1 MADSEELENMVLS
14 FRVSELQMLLGFAGR
29 NKSGRKNELQGR
41 ALELLRLRSH
51 PAIRLKI
58 RELYKTIQADQ
69 MQAHQMYGQTGN
81 SSESQIDQNMHNRN
95 YYSTRQAI
103 SQQQQQQ
110 ASASISAGKEL
121 PPAHQ
126 ASMPQ
131 APRTNPVY
139 PTTGYTSVTP
149 QVLQVNTN
157 KDIGPKRTAAKKKSP
172 SKKQKLS
179 ASNEETLEPARKQLL
194 HDLCNNTRTAS
205 TGYNPYQYP
214 TKVLPA
220 PLQIQPTSQYPVH
233 PDVRLKKLPFFDLL
247 GELLKPSSLMPQGTM
262 RLQENTFLFH
272 LTPQQATDIASSRDC
287 RAGSKMDYVVQVQ
300 MRFCLQETSCEQED
314 YFPPNI
320 GVKVNGKLCPL
331 PNPIPTN
338 KPSVEPKRPPRPV
351 NISPLVKLSPTV
363 GNEIRVTWSADY
375 GRRYA
380 IAVYLVRKL
389 TSAELL
395 TRLKNRG
402 PRHSD
407 YTRGLIKEK
416 LNEDADSEIATTS
429 LRVSLACPL
438 GKMRMCTPCRASTC
452 SHLQCFDASLFLQMN
467 ERKPT
472 WNCPVCDKAALYDNL
487 VIDGYFQEVLNSNKL
502 LPDVNEIQLLQD
514 GSWENLVLK
523 KEKDKEKT
531 ETKAPVDSRDN
542 KIDVDTVD
550 LDEGNLTTPAP
561 KEKKRTVIID
571 LISDSDEDDEDNT
584 PTQSTKKPATGIS
597 SPKKPQTSS
606 ISSTSESPEY
616 MIIDLE

>member
-1 MADSEELENMVLS
+1 LQSMVLS

-29 NKSGRKNELQGR
+29 NKSGRKNELQAR

-58 RELYKTIQADQ
+58 RELYKTIQLFFCSKYKRKYLFRADQ
-69 MQAHQMYGQTGN
+69 MATHQMYGQTGN
-81 SSESQIDQNMHNRN
+81 SSEPQIDQNMHNRN

-110 ASASISAGKEL
+110 ASISAGKEL
-121 PPAHQ
+121 TPAHQ
-126 ASMPQ
+126 ASLPQ

-139 PTTGYTSVTP
+139 QSAGYTSVAP
-149 QVLQVNTN
+149 QRTTNT
-157 KDIGPKRTAAKKKSP
+157 AYS
-172 SKKQKLS
+172 
-179 ASNEETLEPARKQLL
+179 
-194 HDLCNNTRTAS
+194 
-205 TGYNPYQYP
+205 PYQQSVYP
-214 TKVLPA
+214 AKVLPS

-247 GELLKPSSLMPQGTM
+247 SELLKPSSLMPQGTL

-272 LTPQQATDIASSRDC
+272 LTPQQATDIAGSRDC

-320 GVKVNGKLCPL
+320 AVKVNGKLCPL

-389 TSAELL
+389 SSVELL

-402 PRHSD
+402 VRHSD

-472 WNCPVCDKAALYDNL
+472 WNCPVCDKSALYDNL

-523 KEKDKEKT
+523 KEKDKDNKEKSETKT
-531 ETKAPVDSRDN
+531 ESRDN

-550 LDEGNLTTPAP
+550 LDESHTPAP
-561 KEKKRTVIID
+561 KEKKRAVVID
-571 LISDSDEDDEDNT
+571 LISDSDDDDEDNT
-584 PTQSTKKPATGIS
+584 PTQSTKKPVSGIS
-597 SPKKPQTSS
+597 SPKKSQTSS
-606 ISSTSESPEY
+606 ISSTSESPEL

>member
-1 MADSEELENMVLS
+1 MAENEELENMILS

-29 NKSGRKNELQGR
+29 NKSGRKNELQAR
-41 ALELLRLRSH
+41 ALELLHLRSH

-58 RELYKTIQADQ
+58 RELYKTIQQDQ
-69 MQAHQMYGQTGN
+69 MAAHQIYSQTG
-81 SSESQIDQNMHNRN
+81 SSTEPQIDQTMHNRN
-95 YYSTRQAI
+95 YYSTRQAM
-103 SQQQQQQ
+103 SQQQQSQ
-110 ASASISAGKEL
+110 ASVSAGKEL
-121 PPAHQ
+121 TPAHQ
-126 ASMPQ
+126 ASIPQ

-139 PTTGYTSVTP
+139 QSTGYTNVTAQRAP
-149 QVLQVNTN
+149 SA
-157 KDIGPKRTAAKKKSP
+157 GYAYSP
-172 SKKQKLS
+172 
-179 ASNEETLEPARKQLL
+179 
-194 HDLCNNTRTAS
+194 
-205 TGYNPYQYP
+205 YP
-214 TKVLPA
+214 PKVLPS
-220 PLQIQPTSQYPVH
+220 PLQMQPATQYPVH

-247 GELLKPSSLMPQGTM
+247 GELLKPSSLMPQGSL
-262 RLQENTFLFH
+262 RLQENTFMFH

-287 RAGSKMDYVVQVQ
+287 RAGSKMDYIVQVQ

-320 GVKVNGKLCPL
+320 TVKVNSKLCPL

-338 KPSVEPKRPPRPV
+338 KPGVEPKRPPRPV

-363 GNEIRVTWSADY
+363 GNEIRVSWSADY
-375 GRRYA
+375 GRRFA
-380 IAVYLVRKL
+380 VAVYLVRKL

-395 TRLKNRG
+395 SRLKNRG
-402 PRHSD
+402 ARHSD

-472 WNCPVCDKAALYDNL
+472 WNCPVCDKSALYDNL

-523 KEKDKEKT
+523 KEKDKDKEKN
-531 ETKAPVDSRDN
+531 EAKAAADSRED

-550 LDEGNLTTPAP
+550 LDETNLTTPAP
-561 KEKKRTVIID
+561 KEKKRAVVID
-571 LISDSDEDDEDNT
+571 LISDSDDDDEDNT
-584 PTQSTKKPATGIS
+584 PTQSTKKQNTSSIS
-597 SPKKPQTSS
+597 SPKKSQASS
-606 ISSTSESPEY
+606 ISSTSESPEL

>member
-1 MADSEELENMVLS
+1 MILS

-29 NKSGRKNELQGR
+29 NKSGRKNELQAR
-41 ALELLRLRSH
+41 ALELLHLRSH

-58 RELYKTIQADQ
+58 RELYKTIQQDQ
-69 MQAHQMYGQTGN
+69 MAAHQMYGQTG
-81 SSESQIDQNMHNRN
+81 SSTEQQIDQTMHNRN
-95 YYSTRQAI
+95 YYSTRQAM
-103 SQQQQQQ
+103 SQQQQSQ
-110 ASASISAGKEL
+110 ASVSAGKEL
-121 PPAHQ
+121 TPAHQ
-126 ASMPQ
+126 ASIPQ

-139 PTTGYTSVTP
+139 ATGYTNVTAQRAP
-149 QVLQVNTN
+149 
-157 KDIGPKRTAAKKKSP
+157 
-172 SKKQKLS
+172 
-179 ASNEETLEPARKQLL
+179 
-194 HDLCNNTRTAS
+194 S
-205 TGYNPYQYP
+205 TGYAYTPYQP
-214 TKVLPA
+214 KVLPS
-220 PLQIQPTSQYPVH
+220 PLQMQPATQYPVH

-247 GELLKPSSLMPQGTM
+247 GELLKPSSLMPQGTP
-262 RLQENTFLFH
+262 RLQENTFMFH

-287 RAGSKMDYVVQVQ
+287 RAGSKMDYIVQVQ

-320 GVKVNGKLCPL
+320 TVKVNGKLCPL

-338 KPSVEPKRPPRPV
+338 KPGVEPKRPPRPV

-363 GNEIRVTWSADY
+363 GNEIRVSWSADY
-375 GRRYA
+375 GRRFAVA
-380 IAVYLVRKL
+380 IYLVRKL
-389 TSAELL
+389 SSAELL
-395 TRLKNRG
+395 SRLKNRG
-402 PRHSD
+402 ARHSD

-472 WNCPVCDKAALYDNL
+472 WNCPVCDKPALYDNL

-523 KEKDKEKT
+523 KEKDKDKEKN
-531 ETKAPVDSRDN
+531 EAKAAADSRDD

-550 LDEGNLTTPAP
+550 LDEANPTTPAP
-561 KEKKRTVIID
+561 KEKKRAVVID
-571 LISDSDEDDEDNT
+571 LISDSEDDDEDTT
-584 PTQSTKKPATGIS
+584 PTQSTKKQTTSNIS
-597 SPKKPQTSS
+597 SPKKSQTSS
-606 ISSTSESPEY
+606 ISSTSESPEL

>member
-1 MADSEELENMVLS
+1 MAENEELENMILS

-29 NKSGRKNELQGR
+29 NKSGRKNELQAR
-41 ALELLRLRSH
+41 ALELLHLRSH

-58 RELYKTIQADQ
+58 RELYKTIHTSYSIHDADRTAFIYKSRYSGTSLYVRSSNSSCRYDKPYVRQDQ
-69 MQAHQMYGQTGN
+69 MAAHQIYSQTG
-81 SSESQIDQNMHNRN
+81 SSTEPQIDQTMHNRN
-95 YYSTRQAI
+95 YYSTRQAM
-103 SQQQQQQ
+103 SQQQQSQ
-110 ASASISAGKEL
+110 ASVSAGKEL
-121 PPAHQ
+121 TPAHQ
-126 ASMPQ
+126 ASIPQ

-139 PTTGYTSVTP
+139 QSTGYTNVTAQRAP
-149 QVLQVNTN
+149 SA
-157 KDIGPKRTAAKKKSP
+157 GYAYSP
-172 SKKQKLS
+172 
-179 ASNEETLEPARKQLL
+179 
-194 HDLCNNTRTAS
+194 
-205 TGYNPYQYP
+205 YP
-214 TKVLPA
+214 PKVLPS
-220 PLQIQPTSQYPVH
+220 PLQMQPATQYPVH

-247 GELLKPSSLMPQGTM
+247 GELLKPSSLMPQGSL
-262 RLQENTFLFH
+262 RLQENTFMFH

-287 RAGSKMDYVVQVQ
+287 RAGSKMDYIVQVQ

-320 GVKVNGKLCPL
+320 TVKVNSKLCPL

-338 KPSVEPKRPPRPV
+338 KPGVEPKRPPRPV

-363 GNEIRVTWSADY
+363 GNEIRVSWSADY
-375 GRRYA
+375 GRRFA
-380 IAVYLVRKL
+380 VAVYLVRKL

-395 TRLKNRG
+395 SRLKNRG
-402 PRHSD
+402 ARHSD

-472 WNCPVCDKAALYDNL
+472 WNCPVCDKSALYDNL

-523 KEKDKEKT
+523 KEKDKDKEKN
-531 ETKAPVDSRDN
+531 EAKAAADSRED

-550 LDEGNLTTPAP
+550 LDETNLTTPAP
-561 KEKKRTVIID
+561 KEKKRAVVID
-571 LISDSDEDDEDNT
+571 LISDSDDDDEDNT
-584 PTQSTKKPATGIS
+584 PTQSTKKQNTSSIS
-597 SPKKPQTSS
+597 SPKKSQASS
-606 ISSTSESPEY
+606 ISSTSESPEL